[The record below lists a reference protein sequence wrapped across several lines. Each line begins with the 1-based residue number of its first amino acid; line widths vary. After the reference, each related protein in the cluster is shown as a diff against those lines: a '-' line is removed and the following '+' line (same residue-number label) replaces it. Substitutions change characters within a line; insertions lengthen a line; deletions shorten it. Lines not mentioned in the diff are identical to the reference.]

1 MVRVFAD
8 RAVPLPPLERP
19 RLLRDR
25 LPVDGVALHKLV
37 LQNMSVIPFD
47 PILRDSYG
55 NEFEEVRQEKF
66 ITHLLLLKRT
76 WNSRP

>member
-1 MVRVFAD
+1 MKVFAD
-8 RAVPLPPLERP
+8 RAVPLPSLEHLRS
-19 RLLRDR
+19 LRDR
-25 LPVDGVALHKLV
+25 LPVDGVPLHKLV
-37 LQNMSVIPFD
+37 LQNMSVIPYK

-55 NEFEEVRQEKF
+55 HDLEEVRQEMF